1 MKKGDFALLIVV
13 IISGFCYYYLSSP
26 HNPNLQE
33 FTIKKVIDGDT
44 LELEN
49 NVILRLKGINT
60 PEENEPFSKQ
70 ATAFLRQFENKTI
83 QLENHGTDKY
93 GRILAYI
100 FYNNKLINELI
111 VEEGLGHIYF
121 YEEDPYYETLKESEE
136 RARNKNLGIWE
147 KSNKSSCLKLIELKY
162 TEEERCTNQEQIIV
176 QNFCPKVNITIKDD
190 ATHIYKQE
198 LKTGINTLN
207 FSCIFNNDGDSLY
220 VYDKEGL
227 ILFHRY

>member
-13 IISGFCYYYLSSP
+13 IISGFCYYYLSFP
-26 HNPNLQE
+26 NIHNLQE
-33 FTIKKVIDGDT
+33 FTIKNIIDGDT

-49 NVILRLKGINT
+49 NAKVRLKGINT
-60 PEENEPFSKQ
+60 PEKNELFNKQ

-100 FYNNKLINELI
+100 FYNNELINELI
-111 VEEGLGHIYF
+111 IENGLGHIYF
-121 YEEDPYYETLKESEE
+121 YEEDSYYEALKESEE
-136 RARNKNLGIWE
+136 RARNKDLGIWK

-162 TEEERCTNQEQIIV
+162 IEEERCTNQEQLTI
-176 QNFCPKVNITIKDD
+176 QNFCPEINITIKDD

-198 LKTGINTLN
+198 LKPGINTLN
-207 FSCIFNNDGDSLY
+207 FSCIWNNKGDSLY
-220 VYDKEGL
+220 VYDSSGL
-227 ILFHRY
+227 LIFHRY